1 MSIILQNIL
10 VIIVAAYMAWDNGTG
25 NQITGNWPVIIGM
38 IIGLIMGNIS
48 IGLAI
53 GGTLQLM
60 SLGVAAIGGSSI
72 PEYGVATIVA
82 VFIAIRTGAS
92 IGTAV
97 AVGLPVG
104 IFTLQ
109 LDVLIKIINNFFAHW
124 SQKMLHE
131 KKYAKIDAIFY
142 LTIAV

>member
-72 PEYGVATIVA
+72 PEYGVAKL
-82 VFIAIRTGAS
+82 S
-92 IGTAV
+92 QY
-97 AVGLPVG
+97 L
-104 IFTLQ
+104 LQ
-109 LDVLIKIINNFFAHW
+109 LGQVL
-124 SQKMLHE
+124 L
-131 KKYAKIDAIFY
+131 
-142 LTIAV
+142 